1 MGGTNR
7 GRPQSRRSE
16 LWEHVRRLSLG
27 YLLTPWRSGLLDT
40 TGAVAL
46 ETGVR
51 ILHPAQ
57 PVFADSQWV
66 RR

>member
-1 MGGTNR
+1 M
-7 GRPQSRRSE
+7 
-16 LWEHVRRLSLG
+16 LG
-27 YLLTPWRSGLLDT
+27 T

-57 PVFADSQWV
+57 PVFADLAVGAAVAHGGTRVGVSKP
-66 RR
+66 